1 MKPFWKDD
9 SESKIADADK
19 FWDIADKIMLG
30 SEASNRVR
38 EADKKAG
45 SKEVV
50 DKAVEY
56 FNSVP
61 VYACPA
67 PEVFNSVP
75 VYACPAP
82 EVDVKYEK
90 YDIKST
96 PIKEWKHEK
105 CGTNTPPTSVP
116 EHPSKGSEK
125 KERRIPTALEMT
137 EVSEKALKDL
147 IIEAIKE
154 AAAKG
159 KRRIVWTG
167 RIPGEPFQEDLR
179 KAGYFVD
186 KGVDR
191 IWISW

>member
-19 FWDIADKIMLG
+19 FWNMAEKIVLG

-38 EADKKAG
+38 EADKKADTA
-45 SKEVV
+45 EV
-50 DKAVEY
+50 DKAIAE
-56 FNSVP
+56 FLNNS
-61 VYACPA
+61 
-67 PEVFNSVP
+67 

-82 EVDVKYEK
+82 EVDVKYEQ
-90 YDIKST
+90 YDIKTT

-125 KERRIPTALEMT
+125 KERRIPTALEMAK
-137 EVSEKALKDL
+137 VSEKAMKEL
-147 IIEAIKE
+147 IIESIKE

-167 RIPGEPFQEDLR
+167 RIPDEPFQEDLR

-186 KGVDR
+186 EGVDR
-191 IWISW
+191 IWIKW

>member
-9 SESKIADADK
+9 SDSKIADADK
-19 FWDIADKIMLG
+19 FWDMAEKIMLG

-45 SKEVV
+45 SKKVV
-50 DKAVEY
+50 DEAVKY
-56 FNSVP
+56 
-61 VYACPA
+61 
-67 PEVFNSVP
+67 FNSVP

-96 PIKEWKHEK
+96 PIQ
-105 CGTNTPPTSVP
+105 TNR
-116 EHPSKGSEK
+116 SKVK
-125 KERRIPTALEMT
+125 IPTALEMT
-137 EVSEKALKDL
+137 RVSEKALKEL

-167 RIPGEPFQEDLR
+167 RIPSEAFKGDLR

-186 KGVDR
+186 EGVDR